1 MLPTTIVID
10 DKPRCV
16 VRPNDM
22 KALQRF
28 LRNGKTYLL
37 AENPTGAVSFRA
49 ASEEEAVKWR
59 EALSLHLAWSGS
71 EEEYF
76 GVPL

>member
-1 MLPTTIVID
+1 MLPTTIVVD

-49 ASEEEAVKWR
+49 ASEE
-59 EALSLHLAWSGS
+59 
-71 EEEYF
+71 
-76 GVPL
+76 

>member
-16 VRPNDM
+16 IRPNDM

-37 AENPTGAVSFRA
+37 AENPTGTLSFRA
-49 ASEEEAVKWR
+49 ASEQEAEKWR
-59 EALSLHLAWSGS
+59 DALSLHIAGTGS
-71 EEEYF
+71 EDEFF

>member
-1 MLPTTIVID
+1 MTILVND
-10 DKPRCV
+10 APRCV

-28 LRNGKTYLL
+28 LRNGKAWLL
-37 AENPTGAVSFRA
+37 AEAPEGALGY
-49 ASEEEAVKWR
+49 R
-59 EALSLHLAWSGS
+59 EADDGEQRIWRNAFDLHRAWGGD
-71 EEEYF
+71 EEDFF